1 MIEGTGSEAFHI
13 GLVNSRGY
21 AGDNFT
27 SLEIAESAGSPSIYG
42 GSGVSVRAANVV
54 STGMSGKWVYCQS
67 GTNERIYFVE
77 PPRGWGPETA
87 YNIG

>member
-1 MIEGTGSEAFHI
+1 VEH
-13 GLVNSRGY
+13 
-21 AGDNFT
+21 GDDDD
-27 SLEIAESAGSPSIYG
+27 
-42 GSGVSVRAANVV
+42 VRAANVL
-54 STGMSGKWVYCQS
+54 STGKSGKSGKWVYCQS

>member
-1 MIEGTGSEAFHI
+1 MPYCGDAHYSAQ
-13 GLVNSRGY
+13 LVEH
-21 AGDNFT
+21 GDDDD
-27 SLEIAESAGSPSIYG
+27 
-42 GSGVSVRAANVV
+42 VRAANVL
-54 STGMSGKWVYCQS
+54 STGKSGKSGKWVYCQS

>member
-1 MIEGTGSEAFHI
+1 VEHGDDWVPRRAPI
-13 GLVNSRGY
+13 VNY
-21 AGDNFT
+21 LQHDAC
-27 SLEIAESAGSPSIYG
+27 G
-42 GSGVSVRAANVV
+42 GWGVNGRAANVL
-54 STGMSGKWVYCQS
+54 STGKSGKWVYCQS